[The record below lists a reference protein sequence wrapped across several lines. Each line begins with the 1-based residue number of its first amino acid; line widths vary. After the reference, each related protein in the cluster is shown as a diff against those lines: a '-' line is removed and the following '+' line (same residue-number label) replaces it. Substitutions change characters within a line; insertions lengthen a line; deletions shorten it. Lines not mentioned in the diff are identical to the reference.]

1 MWHNYSW
8 LLKDSQNENSYLM
21 SLPSFNVTTD
31 SDESLEC
38 LLKKINPWTKSEDTT
53 NTGSTNRESDQL
65 IFIGVD
71 KSNRKTAAGHSRVSF
86 IQCFQLTWKTQR
98 RLRVSVPLHNSTCG
112 RSSPAPQMCPST
124 LTQTLLFCAASL
136 NAVKSAL
143 QFYLCISN

>member
-71 KSNRKTAAGHSRVSF
+71 KSNRKTAAGFSRSQSCFFYSVFSVDMENTEEVESLCSF
-86 IQCFQLTWKTQR
+86 T
-98 RLRVSVPLHNSTCG
+98 
-112 RSSPAPQMCPST
+112 
-124 LTQTLLFCAASL
+124 
-136 NAVKSAL
+136 
-143 QFYLCISN
+143 